1 MNSFQKHV
9 CLEHSSAC
17 HQACSC
23 EQEGL
28 DARVRKKEEAKLARL
43 REAVDAHRASER
55 ERAYAVRY
63 HKARPH
69 AAYLPPVATLHSAA
83 LAYLCTQQWQ
93 ASARTNSKS

>member
-1 MNSFQKHV
+1 MYSCREQV
-9 CLEHSSAC
+9 CLEAQQC
-17 HQACSC
+17 VPQACSC

-63 HKARPH
+63 HKARPNVH
-69 AAYLPPVATLHSAA
+69 AASSCDSALCSIGVSLHTAI
-83 LAYLCTQQWQ
+83 
-93 ASARTNSKS
+93 KSSQPSTPT